1 MMITSLP
8 NEIQYLILNQ
18 LSNGAIAQLC
28 LCNKAAYRH
37 YLPLLY
43 RNLDLGYRT
52 HIKQLEQGLLRN
64 DFLRET
70 IQNNTTTI
78 TLRSKNGGSGYWPKL
93 SLYPFGKLETIV
105 FRDFISLPMAKVR
118 LFLKI
123 PTVTQ
128 ALLYYCHL
136 SQTENKTDVFRSSL
150 KNLELKWTDFSP
162 ESIRQLLEL
171 TPNLTRIELGAN
183 HNKTKMANDW
193 ALCYLKQYCMNIQ
206 HLAISLQQVK
216 EESICDLIKQYADQL
231 ETIQMR
237 SDHLTLKT
245 TALYASQLKQLNL
258 RGPEQEILVLLEKCK
273 LFNGLKNT
281 IEWM

>member
-1 MMITSLP
+1 
-8 NEIQYLILNQ
+8 
-18 LSNGAIAQLC
+18 
-28 LCNKAAYRH
+28 
-37 YLPLLY
+37 
-43 RNLDLGYRT
+43 
-52 HIKQLEQGLLRN
+52 
-64 DFLRET
+64 
-70 IQNNTTTI
+70 
-78 TLRSKNGGSGYWPKL
+78 
-93 SLYPFGKLETIV
+93 
-105 FRDFISLPMAKVR
+105 
-118 LFLKI
+118 
-123 PTVTQ
+123 
-128 ALLYYCHL
+128 
-136 SQTENKTDVFRSSL
+136 
-150 KNLELKWTDFSP
+150 
-162 ESIRQLLEL
+162 
-171 TPNLTRIELGAN
+171 
-183 HNKTKMANDW
+183 MANDW